1 MEVGKLERMKTPY
14 SRELLDYIPER
25 TNRLST
31 LLEEQRIDDL
41 LSVPGIKHTYMKP
54 RVVAIIPAHNEEK
67 SIRDC
72 LAGLGDQSLPKG
84 LDLDVIVV
92 ADNCTDRTEEKAIES
107 GKEFNLN
114 LTVLT
119 TENNKLRKV
128 GALNQGWK
136 YIYGDVMD
144 LYDRKISSYQLLYQK
159 SVKAILGMDADS
171 RLAPGALKHL
181 WEGLSSARN
190 IGGVMAKYTMRMPKK
205 KSQLSKDDVHY
216 EEKIA
221 SGEYG
226 GPIARWWTH
235 QQKQDMASWLLN
247 LQYHGGSTYV
257 LGGQAT
263 LFRPEALQDI
273 VNENKLDGP
282 WQNDSDVEDMLLTW
296 QLQKSKWKTLISPEA
311 RCFVDAMRSYHTF
324 RQQRNKWKSGTVELL
339 TNHDIGAQSRHK
351 GKIWRSELK
360 TSLDLFTRILFIAL
374 LSISLAT
381 NQFYWSWL
389 WITPVVLASIL
400 NTILAIKTPMHR
412 TIDVVLAALLISP
425 ELYLWAN
432 LITFSQV
439 WLGKLSV
446 NKKDGWANQYNAE
459 KGKTQSKLVQGIIG
473 GILATSIIVY
483 LCIQNRD
490 YLTSD
495 PVQTALQPYLM
506 TGWVLLTILTIIA
519 SINMLYQ
526 IWTLRGRHT
535 A

>member
-1 MEVGKLERMKTPY
+1 MEL
-14 SRELLDYIPER
+14 
-25 TNRLST
+25 NRDNIF
-31 LLEEQRIDDL
+31 Q
-41 LSVPGIKHTYMKP
+41 VPGVKHTYMKP
-54 RVVAIIPAHNEEK
+54 RIVAIIPAHNEEK

-72 LAGLGDQSLPKG
+72 LAGLADQSLPKN
-84 LDLDVIVV
+84 LDLDIIVV
-92 ADNCTDRTEEKAIES
+92 ADNCTDRTEEKAMLAAE
-107 GKEFNLN
+107 EFQLN
-114 LTVLT
+114 VKVLT

-128 GALNQGWK
+128 GALNHGWK
-136 YIYGDVMD
+136 YIYGDVLD
-144 LYDRKISSYQLLYQK
+144 LYDRQLSIYQHLYQK

-171 RLAPGALKHL
+171 RLAPGALKSL

-205 KSQLSKDDVHY
+205 KSLLSKDDVHY
-216 EEKIA
+216 EEKIS

-226 GPIARWWTH
+226 GPITRWWTH

-296 QLQKSKWKTLISPEA
+296 QLQKSSWKTLISPDA

-339 TNHDIGAQSRHK
+339 TNNDIGVKTRHI

-360 TSLDLFTRILFIAL
+360 TFMDLITRVLFIVLLAL
-374 LSISLAT
+374 AFAT
-381 NQFYWSWL
+381 DQFYWSWFWL
-389 WITPVVLASIL
+389 TPIALASVL

-412 TIDVVLAALLISP
+412 PIDVILAALLISP

-439 WLGKLSV
+439 WLGKLSA

-459 KGKTQSKLVQGIIG
+459 RGKTQSKLIQGIIVI
-473 GILATSIIVY
+473 ILAISGVVY
-483 LCIQNRD
+483 LCIDHRD
-490 YLTSD
+490 YLTSE
-495 PVQTALQPYLM
+495 PVQAALQPYLM
-506 TGWVLLTILTIIA
+506 TGWVTLTILTIIA
-519 SINMLYQ
+519 SAHMFYQ
-526 IWTLRGRHT
+526 IWTLRGKVT